1 MGACCTAV
9 VELLIFTD
17 WRLCVGHFAEE
28 LVSTSSRRIYEIKY
42 FDAIVY
48 KMDFANKGSEQM
60 TNC

>member
-1 MGACCTAV
+1 MCG
-9 VELLIFTD
+9 L
-17 WRLCVGHFAEE
+17 FAKE